1 MKMYQT
7 NGDKILQAIIE
18 DEELMQLGEFD
29 PNKYQSLPQ
38 ALGSNNTII
47 QAIARIIERKEQKV
61 SENEIYKEIFNFL
74 KEKNI

>member
-1 MKMYQT
+1 MYQT

-38 ALGSNNTII
+38 ALGSNNAII

-74 KEKNI
+74 KEKYI